1 MEIEVGSIL
10 AQILNFGILTGLLTF
25 FLLKPI
31 KSVLE
36 TRSRRIA
43 EGQKAADEALA
54 EKARIGELKA
64 QAEKDAKQQTKSIL
78 ASAREEAEARKVEL
92 MAEIKTEA
100 DDTRAK
106 MLKSLEKE
114 KAALV
119 QAWQEQFE
127 ATVIDVAEKIVG
139 ESLDAKKHA
148 KLIAQGLKRIA
159 ESK

>member
-43 EGQKAADEALA
+43 EAQKAADEALS

-64 QAEKDAKQQTKSIL
+64 QAEKDAKQQTKTVL
-78 ASAREEAEARKVEL
+78 AGARQEAEARKAEL
-92 MAEIKTEA
+92 MAEIKAEA
-100 DDTRAK
+100 EEARAK
-106 MLKSLEKE
+106 MLKTLEKE
-114 KAALV
+114 KTALI
-119 QAWQEQFE
+119 QTWQEQFE
-127 ATVIDVAEKIVG
+127 STVIDVAEKIVG
-139 ESLDAKKHA
+139 DSLDSKKHA
-148 KLIAQGLKRIA
+148 KLIDQGLKRIA